1 MGEGLF
7 VCVLCVC
14 TCMRAAAGDRKG
26 SGAMQVSG
34 EEGMHTAYSS
44 LVLSERDTQVRSQ
57 DGMVVYA
64 GGGSEVQKMQG
75 VRRST
80 SAR

>member
-1 MGEGLF
+1 
-7 VCVLCVC
+7 
-14 TCMRAAAGDRKG
+14 
-26 SGAMQVSG
+26 MQVSG